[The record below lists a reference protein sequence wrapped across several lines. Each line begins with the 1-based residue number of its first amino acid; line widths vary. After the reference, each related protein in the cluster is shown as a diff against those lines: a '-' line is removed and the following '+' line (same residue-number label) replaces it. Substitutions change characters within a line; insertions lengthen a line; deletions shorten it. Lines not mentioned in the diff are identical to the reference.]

1 MSVEQRLKLLGLNF
15 YRSPD
20 KEGAGGDDGKDS
32 GGDGK
37 GAEGKDG
44 GPSKGDS
51 SSNGGGKDSLI
62 DLDNPPAKAGE
73 RPAFVPE
80 TAWDAEKKTI
90 KTDVALSEWEKA
102 HNRAEGLRKELSKAP
117 QLAPKEAKDYK
128 LPEFKEEADKA
139 VKELLKADDP
149 FVQKLTE
156 IAHKHGLSQKQY
168 EGFMAEAGREIAK
181 AQADGGEQK
190 LSEEEINAIKETEMG
205 KIGPN
210 APRVAAA
217 VSEFLQTKKAQGLFD
232 DDMIAEVKAI
242 GATAA
247 GLKILNAWRS
257 DAGGESITM
266 GDSLTVDGLLSDGE
280 IFGLMGSAAYQNQN
294 DPGHAEMHVKVNK
307 QLTLRQKAGRPE
319 RLAV

>member
-1 MSVEQRLKLLGLNF
+1 MSVEQRLKLLGIKF

-20 KEGAGGDDGKDS
+20 DGGGKGGEDGGEGKSAEGKDS
-32 GGDGK
+32 GS
-37 GAEGKDG
+37 
-44 GPSKGDS
+44 SKGDS
-51 SSNGGGKDSLI
+51 SGNGGGKDSLI
-62 DLDNPPAKAGE
+62 DLDTPPAKAGE

-80 TAWDAEKKTI
+80 AAWDADKKTI
-90 KTDVALSEWEKA
+90 KSDVALSEWEKA

-128 LPEFKEEADKA
+128 LPEFKDEADKA

-149 FVQKLTE
+149 FVQKVTE

-168 EGFMAEAGREIAK
+168 EGFMAEVGREIA
-181 AQADGGEQK
+181 AANAEGGDKK
-190 LSEEEINAIKETEMG
+190 LSEDEINAIKETEMG

-217 VSEFLQTKKAQGLFD
+217 ISEFLQTKKAQGIFD
-232 DDMIAEVKAI
+232 DDMIDELKAI
-242 GATAA
+242 GSTAA

-257 DAGGESITM
+257 DAGGESIPM
-266 GDSLTVDGLLSDGE
+266 GDSLTVDGLLTDAE
-280 IFGLMGSAAYQNQN
+280 IFGMMGSPAYQNQN